1 MIDKAH
7 LRDKE
12 VVFRLVDS
20 DRIYRGFVRNV
31 ESDGVWIET
40 PHLIGEM
47 QQDRGWGPVVGPIQ
61 TPILFVPTS
70 SLLYLIASE
79 E

>member
-1 MIDKAH
+1 VIDKEH

-12 VVFRLVDS
+12 VVFRLIHS
-20 DRIYRGFVRNV
+20 DRIYSGFILNV
-31 ESDGVWIET
+31 ESDGFWIEA

-61 TPILFVPTS
+61 TPVLFVPTS
-70 SLLYLIASE
+70 SLLYLITSKE
-79 E
+79 